1 MFIHGL
7 FSDKF
12 SKFIISN
19 HVGCLFRGLCFFK
32 KISWLMLK
40 KINFMALGYPYF
52 KKLQSYN
59 RLPGMMRKSVS
70 EQQQLL
76 LETSMHSILQSFQ
89 IHLGVA
95 FSYTG
100 KTKMAWRVVSML
112 IIQVNLNLYST
123 TVSQLLN
130 EVSSV
135 IGARTLLKVD
145 MVYTPV
151 AIKYY

>member
-1 MFIHGL
+1 
-7 FSDKF
+7 
-12 SKFIISN
+12 
-19 HVGCLFRGLCFFK
+19 
-32 KISWLMLK
+32 MLK

-59 RLPGMMRKSVS
+59 RLPGLMRKSVS

-151 AIKYY
+151 AIKYYWIRSFPLLTTVKDNVMKFQGHGKKSIDIWYQG